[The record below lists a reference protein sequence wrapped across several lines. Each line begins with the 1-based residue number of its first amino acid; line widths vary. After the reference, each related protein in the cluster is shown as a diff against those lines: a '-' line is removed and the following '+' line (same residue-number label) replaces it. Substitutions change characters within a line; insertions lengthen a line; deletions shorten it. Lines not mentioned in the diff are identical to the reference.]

1 MVLGGESFVALAEGL
16 QNALWALGGVPEQH
30 RSDSLSAAF
39 CNLDRVAQ
47 DDLTRR
53 YEELCA
59 HYHMT
64 PTRNNRGLAHLEDR
78 CLSARA
84 TGAFWMRERESNPSP
99 RFCRPVHNRPGLA
112 LHWQPLSGSNRGH
125 SLSESDALPL
135 SYGASVVRV
144 RGFEPLPSAFQV
156 RSSAGLS
163 YTLFELD
170 PTTGFEPASSA
181 SVARCSSSELRG
193 EIGTPCGIRTR
204 DHQLEGLGSWA
215 ARRTA
220 RDWLRP
226 LDSNQ
231 PHSRLTAERAHL
243 EC

>member
-1 MVLGGESFVALAEGL
+1 METATRFERASSDVGNRRSSIELRGPVEL
-16 QNALWALGGVPEQH
+16 QTGFEPA
-30 RSDSLSAAF
+30 
-39 CNLDRVAQ
+39 
-47 DDLTRR
+47 
-53 YEELCA
+53 CA
-59 HYHMT
+59 D
-64 PTRNNRGLAHLEDR
+64 LEDR

-84 TGAFWMRERESNPSP
+84 TGAWRPEPELNRHR
-99 RFCRPVHNRPGLA
+99 RFCRA
-112 LHWQPLSGSNRGH
+112 LPDHSGHLVNWQPLSGLNRGH

-193 EIGTPCGIRTR
+193 EIGAPCGIRTR
-204 DHQLEGLGSWA
+204 DW
-215 ARRTA
+215 
-220 RDWLRP
+220 P
-226 LDSNQ
+226 LDERRELAPAAGFEPASFSVN
-231 PHSRLTAERAHL
+231 SRARSPRVLDRNIGGDSR
-243 EC
+243 